1 MKKLLP
7 YIIIAFMLPAC
18 KTTLFDALPGET
30 QKQFPDTLQG
40 SFYLKVPTS
49 FFKRT
54 TIKDTLFFD
63 VTANSYSTRDSAET
77 KTTQLNS
84 SNKLQLVGGK
94 HYVLATENSEY
105 KNYWEL
111 AFIEPTK
118 RGFKVMY
125 IVDDEKSTVLP
136 TYFTRK
142 FIAVNNAS
150 DSIFAHKTNDSLL
163 IQYYEKV
170 LRKKETLELIRIKK

>member
-7 YIIIAFMLPAC
+7 FIFILFVMPAC
-18 KTTLFDALPGET
+18 KTALFDAVPGET
-30 QKQFPDTLQG
+30 QKQIPDTLQG
-40 SFYLKVPTS
+40 SYYLRVPTS

-54 TIKDTLFFD
+54 TTKDTLFFD

-77 KTTQLNS
+77 KTTQLNK
-84 SNKLQLVGGK
+84 SNKLQLVDGK

-136 TYFTRK
+136 TYFMQH
-142 FIAVNNAS
+142 FIAKNNAG
-150 DSIFAHKTNDSLL
+150 DSIFAYKTNDSLL

-170 LRKKETLELIRIKK
+170 LRKKEALELIRIKK